1 MSWFTKLIQALP
13 ILIEWVGKFIMEYR
27 KKKILLNLE
36 KALKKSKQLK
46 DTSDIEK
53 ILNNYNSD

>member
-1 MSWFTKLIQALP
+1 
-13 ILIEWVGKFIMEYR
+13 MEYR

-53 ILNNYNSD
+53 VLNNYNSDQFDCVWNRNQKKIKLSAY